1 MPSSKFDTLEK
12 YRYNT
17 GFGSY
22 QESEAI
28 ENALPIAQNTPQR
41 PAFGLY
47 TEKISGSAFQAVRPE
62 NQQTWMY
69 RILPTVAHLPFE
81 PEPEPPRQSDHA
93 TSNGVSNGIGT
104 AKPNG
109 CSSFQN
115 FNDYLDLAY
124 IPTQIRW
131 DPFDIDTTCDWV
143 HSMRLLCAAGDVSTK
158 SGMGYFVFSAGRSMD
173 DHTAFSSSDGEL
185 LVIPQT
191 GVLDIKTELGHL
203 LVRPLEI
210 AVIPRGIKYH
220 VSLPSGPVRGY
231 ALELHQGVFTLPNLG
246 PLGSF
251 GCANARDFQIPVA
264 AYDEPPVATNSDETA
279 EESYHIITKYNG
291 RLFGASQDHSPFDV
305 VAWHGSYFPYKYD
318 LGRFMTV
325 GSVSY
330 DHPDPSIFTLLASS
344 EGVAEI
350 AIFPPRWLVMENTFR
365 PPWYHRNTMAEFMGL
380 IQGEY
385 DARVDGGFRPGGAS
399 LHNVMVGHGPD
410 SATHARAS
418 EAHLAPQKVGEGSMA
433 FVIESNMLLGISSW
447 AWSECGKR
455 QTNYNTQ
462 TWLGLRSHFKKP
474 KGVRVNS
481 PFLDPPRQKEMNGQG
496 TTKTGGDD

>member
-1 MPSSKFDTLEK
+1 MPFSKFKTSEK

-28 ENALPIAQNTPQR
+28 EGALPIGQNTPQR

-47 TEKISGSAFQAVRPE
+47 TEKISGSAFQAARPE
-62 NQQTWMY
+62 NQQTWLY
-69 RILPTVAHLPFE
+69 RIVPAAAHEPFE
-81 PEPEPPRQSDHA
+81 PERLLDGEVA
-93 TSNGVSNGIGT
+93 TNYN
-104 AKPNG
+104 AY
-109 CSSFQN
+109 QN
-115 FNDYLDLAY
+115 LVHV
-124 IPTQIRW
+124 PTQVRW
-131 DPFDIDTTCDWV
+131 DPFDMDEKADWV
-143 HSMRLLCAAGDVSTK
+143 HSMRLLCAAGDVSAK
-158 SGMGYFVFSAGRSMD
+158 SGMGYFIFTAGQSMD
-173 DHTAFSSSDGEL
+173 LKTAFSSADGEL
-185 LVIPQT
+185 LIILQT

-210 AVIPRGIKYH
+210 CVIPRGIKYH
-220 VSLPSGPVRGY
+220 VSLPEGPVRGY

-264 AYDEPPVATNSDETA
+264 
-279 EESYHIITKYNG
+279 SYKDDTDTEYRVIAKFNG
-291 RLFGASQDHSPFDV
+291 QLFEAKQDHSPFDV
-305 VAWHGSYFPYKYD
+305 VAWHGTYFPYKYD

-325 GSVSY
+325 GSISY

-344 EGVAEI
+344 EGVVEL

-385 DARVDGGFRPGGAS
+385 DARTDGGFRPGGAS

-410 SATHARAS
+410 SETHARAS
-418 EAHLAPQKVGEGSMA
+418 DMELVPQKVGEGSMA
-433 FVIESNMLLGISSW
+433 FVLESNMILGLSDW
-447 AWSECGKR
+447 AWSQSTKR
-455 QTNYNTQ
+455 QMNYNAR
-462 TWLGLRSHFKKP
+462 TWLGLRKHFQKP
-474 KGVRVNS
+474 KGAKENS
-481 PFLDPPRQKEMNGQG
+481 PFLAPRSISHGNGSEARVNG
-496 TTKTGGDD
+496 H

>member
-1 MPSSKFDTLEK
+1 
-12 YRYNT
+12 
-17 GFGSY
+17 
-22 QESEAI
+22 
-28 ENALPIAQNTPQR
+28 
-41 PAFGLY
+41 
-47 TEKISGSAFQAVRPE
+47 
-62 NQQTWMY
+62 MY
-69 RILPTVAHLPFE
+69 RIVPTVAHLPFE
-81 PEPEPPRQSDHA
+81 PEPSRQSDHGA
-93 TSNGVSNGIGT
+93 SNGDGEYPKGSV
-104 AKPNG
+104 
-109 CSSFQN
+109 FQN
-115 FNDYLDLAY
+115 LNNYRDLTY

-131 DPFDIDTTCDWV
+131 DPFDIDTTSDWV

-158 SGMGYFVFSAGRSMD
+158 SGMGYFVFTAGRSMD
-173 DHTAFSSSDGEL
+173 AHTAFSSSDGEL
-185 LVIPQT
+185 LVILQT

-220 VSLPSGPVRGY
+220 VSLPAGPVRGY

-251 GCANARDFQIPVA
+251 GCANARDFQVPVA
-264 AYDEPPVATNSDETA
+264 AYDDPTDGETG
-279 EESYHIITKYNG
+279 ESYRIVTKYNG
-291 RLFGASQDHSPFDV
+291 HLFVASQDHSPFDV

-325 GSVSY
+325 GSISY

-344 EGVAEI
+344 EGLAEV

-418 EAHLAPQKVGEGSMA
+418 DAELLPQKVGEGSMA
-433 FVIESNMLLGISSW
+433 FVIESNMLLGVSSW
-447 AWSECGKR
+447 AWSKSGKR
-455 QTNYNTQ
+455 QLNYNAQ

-474 KGVRVNS
+474 QGVKENS
-481 PFLDPPRQKEMNGQG
+481 PLLNPPRHNMNG
-496 TTKTGGDD
+496 KAPPN